1 MRKWAWVVILLY
13 VAILSGIA
21 VALAS
26 LAVKDVPGDAIGVIV
41 VSWVAIMAACQAGLL
56 VVPLRVHSRRPITK
70 RHLFW
75 PVTVAVLSCIAMAV
89 GMFLAAWE
97 TIAHSDL
104 AGRDAEQMLFYTG
117 LGIVAVWIV
126 WAFIFGFYTGGRQ
139 PATFISRTTR
149 FLIGGSI
156 LELLVAV
163 PTHVIAR
170 ARNYCCAGWLTVWGL
185 GLGASVML
193 FAFGPGVF
201 ALFVRRYHALKRPA
215 APDHAEL
222 QRDTEPANEAPPDV

>member
-13 VAILSGIA
+13 AAILSGI
-21 VALAS
+21 VVVLAS
-26 LAVKDVPGDAIGVIV
+26 LAVEDVPGDAIAVIV
-41 VSWVAIMAACQAGLL
+41 VLWVAMMAACQAGLL
-56 VVPLRVHSRRPITK
+56 VVPVRVHSRRPVTR

-75 PVTVAVLSCIAMAV
+75 PVTVAVLSCVAMAV
-89 GMFLAAWE
+89 GMFLAALE
-97 TIAHSDL
+97 TITNASLEGKDP
-104 AGRDAEQMLFYTG
+104 GQMLFYTG
-117 LGIVAVWIV
+117 LVISAAWIV

-139 PATFISRTTR
+139 PATFMSRTTR

-170 ARNYCCAGWLTVWGL
+170 AKNYCCAGWLTVWGL
-185 GLGASVML
+185 GLGVSVML

-215 APDHAEL
+215 APNHAEL
-222 QRDTEPANEAPPDV
+222 QRDAEHARETPPDV